1 MNQLS
6 KGSCCHCEKLLRLD
20 DQIYCHDNCQ
30 NLLQYV
36 ITNGLINLQL
46 HKKCYIKLYEQQKTS
61 GNDADKEQQ
70 MNVTLTVVDTY
81 VQTEQCFDNI
91 ITSSPMDMSIS
102 CVTSETSASAAFSL
116 TTSNSLVN
124 SNSIELPYYRL
135 SKSNQS
141 CSICKI
147 NFSKKKRKSTEIHK
161 EIRAECLI
169 NHRIFIP
176 EKSKCCTTH
185 IWDDSLQEE
194 DIEIIKKSK
203 AMLCSIEQ
211 YELIEI
217 FSLMKTKLQSL
228 KSKLDNLEKKPILS
242 LNIDSVFNASN

>member
-6 KGSCCHCEKLLRLD
+6 KGSCCHCEKLLKLD
-20 DQIYCHDNCQ
+20 DRMYCLDNCQ

-36 ITNGLINLQL
+36 ITNDLINLKL
-46 HKKCYIKLYEQQKTS
+46 HKKCYIKLYKQQKTS
-61 GNDADKEQQ
+61 GNDADKGQK
-70 MNVTLTVVDTY
+70 MDVTLTVVDTY

-91 ITSSPMDMSIS
+91 IISSPMDMSIS
-102 CVTSETSASAAFSL
+102 DVTSEASASAAFSS

-124 SNSIELPYYRL
+124 NNSIELPYCRL

-147 NFSKKKRKSTEIHK
+147 NFSNKKKKSTEIHK

-185 IWDDSLQEE
+185 ICDDSPQEE
-194 DIEIIKKSK
+194 DIEIIKKIK
-203 AMLCSIEQ
+203 GYALF
-211 YELIEI
+211 YR
-217 FSLMKTKLQSL
+217 
-228 KSKLDNLEKKPILS
+228 
-242 LNIDSVFNASN
+242 AG